1 MKLLVAFL
9 VSLSCAAP
17 AIAEPTIKGRA
28 SVIDGDTI
36 EIAGQRI
43 RFDGIDAPESWQSC
57 KDENGK
63 AYRCGKAAADALDAF
78 LSASRPTACTVSG
91 FDRYERAVAECYR
104 ADGEPVNSWLV
115 KNGYALDWPRYSN
128 GRYAAEQ
135 RAAQA
140 ARVGVWKGDFLM
152 PCIARAE
159 RDNRKPAC

>member
-1 MKLLVAFL
+1 MKHLVAFL

-43 RFDGIDAPESWQSC
+43 RFDGIDAPESWQNCTDGS
-57 KDENGK
+57 GK
-63 AYRCGKAAADALDAF
+63 AYRCGKVSADALDAF
-78 LSASRPTACTVSG
+78 LSASRPTTCSVSG
-91 FDRYERAVAECYR
+91 FDRYKRAVAECQR
-104 ADGEPVNSWLV
+104 ADGKLVNSWLV
-115 KNGYALDWPRYSN
+115 RNGYALDWPRYSN

-135 RAAQA
+135 SAAQA
-140 ARVGVWKGDFLM
+140 ARLGVWKGDFLF

-159 RDNRKPAC
+159 RDGREPTC